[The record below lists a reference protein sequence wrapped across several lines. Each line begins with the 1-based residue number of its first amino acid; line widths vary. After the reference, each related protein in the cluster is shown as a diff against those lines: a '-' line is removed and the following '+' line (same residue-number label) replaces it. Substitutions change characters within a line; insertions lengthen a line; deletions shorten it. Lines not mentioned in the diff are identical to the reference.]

1 MLPEGGALGRQ
12 LSPAFKVRSRAYSIT
27 EEKAAFCVDAE
38 ETDGEGGLSCSKG
51 RESSTHTGIVRR
63 ILRQNDIFLHM
74 SKCGVGCSK
83 PLPTENI
90 QFIPEKDFFPPAHLL
105 DKAVAKIKLLPFS
118 WTERAGAEG
127 RKIVEGGSAGFRC
140 RRARTW
146 KAPPHPWPTLTPT
159 IPCPHLAPPPGGSNV
174 LTVKESPRAATTWM
188 SAGLRACTEK

>member
-1 MLPEGGALGRQ
+1 
-12 LSPAFKVRSRAYSIT
+12 
-27 EEKAAFCVDAE
+27 
-38 ETDGEGGLSCSKG
+38 
-51 RESSTHTGIVRR
+51 
-63 ILRQNDIFLHM
+63 M

-105 DKAVAKIKLLPFS
+105 DKAVAKIELLPFS

-127 RKIVEGGSAGFRC
+127 REIVEGGSAGFRC

-146 KAPPHPWPTLTPT
+146 KAPPHPLPTLTP
-159 IPCPHLAPPPGGSNV
+159 ISHRPPPGGSKV
-174 LTVKESPRAATTWM
+174 LTVRESPRAATTWM